1 MRLRTGC
8 LAETRY
14 AHYMKNVV
22 ITSFTTRAF
31 AQLAL
36 AALLLAGSATAA
48 TASVTDTLPGF
59 AELEK
64 SGATIGKIRIE
75 VQNIFDLDDPEENN
89 QIFRLI
95 NRLHVPTRVS
105 VVEKSLLI
113 HTDERVSVRLIEET
127 ERLLRANRYLYDV
140 RIVPSAVHDK
150 VVDIDVITRDT
161 WSLDVAGNVSRSGGS
176 NNTSF
181 GLKEYNFLG
190 TGLRLGIAQ
199 TSNTDRKGSEFELA
213 YPQAFDGW
221 TRLSLLSGRY
231 DDGSRTAVS
240 LDRPFYALDT
250 RWAAG
255 ASADHQDRIDSIYNA
270 GETVSQYRHRVRAGQ
285 AYAGWSPGFANG
297 WTQRY
302 SVGFLQM
309 DNRYLQEPGRIAPTL
324 LPVDQRVHGLLLR
337 GEWLED
343 QYVKLKN
350 RDLIERAEF
359 FDLGFHA
366 SAQIVRS
373 QPAFG
378 ASQSAWLYRADL
390 ADGLTLPWRHDL
402 LANASVEK
410 RIASTGAALT
420 QVGAGLRY
428 YAPQNAHFAFFASA
442 AADRLSSGDS
452 LGIGAADQLMLGGD
466 NGLRGYPLRYQ
477 SGTRRAL
484 LTLEQRAYSDWYPF
498 RLVRVGAA
506 VFFDYGR
513 AWEGVNQ
520 NTVNGGWLADAG
532 VGLRFSLDR
541 TAFANVLHADIATPL
556 RRQGNIKAVQF
567 LLKTE
572 VSF

>member
-1 MRLRTGC
+1 MLHAARLPFAILLCLCAVHLKAKQTATGAPVTPENIRK
-8 LAETRY
+8 AEKEEKAEKAPPT
-14 AHYMKNVV
+14 
-22 ITSFTTRAF
+22 
-31 AQLAL
+31 
-36 AALLLAGSATAA
+36 
-48 TASVTDTLPGF
+48 F

-64 SGATIGKIRIE
+64 SGATIGKIHVE
-75 VQNIFDLDDPEENN
+75 VQNIFDLDDPAENN
-89 QIFRLI
+89 SLYRLI
-95 NRLHVPTRVS
+95 NRLHIPTRAG

-113 HTDERVSVRLIEET
+113 HPGERVSARLIEET

-140 RIVPSAVHDK
+140 RIVPAAVHDQ
-150 VVDIDVITRDT
+150 VVDISIITRDT

-181 GLKEYNFLG
+181 GLKEYNLFG
-190 TGLRLGIAQ
+190 TGLRLGVSQ

-221 TRLSLLSGRY
+221 TRFGLLRGKY
-231 DDGSRTAVS
+231 DDGSRTALS
-240 LDRPFYALDT
+240 LERPFYALDT

-255 ASADHQDRIDSIYNA
+255 GWGDHQDRIDSIYNA
-270 GETVSQYRHRVRAGQ
+270 GETASQYRHQVRAGQ
-285 AYAGWSPGFANG
+285 VYGGWSPGLAEG

-302 SVGFLQM
+302 SLGLLQQ
-309 DNRYLQEPGRIAPTL
+309 DDRYLLEPGRVAPGL
-324 LPVDQRVHGLLLR
+324 LPADRRTHGVLLR

-366 SAQIVRS
+366 GAQIVRS
-373 QPAFG
+373 QASLG
-378 ASQSAWLYRADL
+378 ATQSAWLYRADL
-390 ADGLTLPWRHDL
+390 ADGLRLPWRHDL
-402 LANASVEK
+402 LINATAER
-410 RIASTGAALT
+410 RIASTGATLT
-420 QVGAGLRY
+420 QLSAGLRY
-428 YAPQNAHFAFFASA
+428 YAPQNANFAFFASA
-442 AADRLSSGDS
+442 SADRLSGSA
-452 LGIGAADQLMLGGD
+452 IGAADQLLLGGD

-477 SGTRRAL
+477 SGDRRAL

-513 AWEGVNQ
+513 AWQGVNQ
-520 NTVNGGWLADAG
+520 NTVNNGWLADAG

-556 RRQGNIKAVQF
+556 RRRGNIKAAQF
-567 LLKTE
+567 SLKTE